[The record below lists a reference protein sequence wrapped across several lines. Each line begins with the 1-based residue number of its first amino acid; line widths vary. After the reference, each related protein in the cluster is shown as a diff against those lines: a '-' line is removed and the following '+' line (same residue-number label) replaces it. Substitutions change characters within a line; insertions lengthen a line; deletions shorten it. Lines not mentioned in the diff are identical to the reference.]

1 MLENILVTGFFHIN
15 TAASKIQQVIRSW
28 LLQEYRLK
36 SILGSISTISGQ
48 KLHHN
53 TPPPQ
58 PQYDVLLS
66 VLNPNPELQKLNWN
80 VRLAAERYIA
90 PYLNS
95 LSPLSNFTIKSQ
107 WKYQVKFDHVDKQVQ
122 DTSKLGRH
130 FMLHQDHLPQI
141 ITSLEKRL
149 GNQVSSYPCIH
160 LVFYMPPCK
169 KGPLHIYTKEGVR
182 ASENGVDSFISAKWG
197 GIVIVN
203 PPEKVCLKY
212 MENEDVVT
220 EIDVN
225 SHDAMEIALF
235 LLRKISDMESNVS
248 FRLIFRF
255 SESPM

>member
-1 MLENILVTGFFHIN
+1 M
-15 TAASKIQQVIRSW
+15 IRSW

-36 SILGSISTISGQ
+36 SILGSVTTISGQ

-107 WKYQVKFDHVDKQVQ
+107 WKYQVKFDNVDKQVV
-122 DTSKLGRH
+122 DASKLGRH

-149 GNQVSSYPCIH
+149 GNQVSSYPCVH

-182 ASENGVDSFISAKWG
+182 ASENGIDSFISAKWG

-203 PPEKVCLKY
+203 PSEKLCLRY
-212 MENEDVVT
+212 MENEDVLT
-220 EIDVN
+220 EVNVN

-235 LLRKISDMESNVS
+235 LLRKIFDMESNVS
-248 FRLIFRF
+248 ASYLVTYGSISLNIGAFFIIATNSRCK
-255 SESPM
+255 PH